1 MSVQARSLFGDGGE
15 LIFDTIKRN
24 PEGLLLL
31 AAGAVLMMRT
41 NAPRQPR
48 FTSSSSC
55 TNEDPE
61 KGSPLPEA
69 AADIARQ
76 KLNQAESS
84 VSDAARRTMDTAKS
98 YASSAS
104 DAARQTMDTAKSYV
118 SSASEYANTARNAVE
133 EQSERVAQQTQS
145 LAQRILQD
153 QPLAIAIAGLAA
165 GVALAAAFP
174 PTDVEKQTLGPVGD
188 QMSKAAER
196 VGDQLKQATMKAG
209 ETLKSAAEE
218 RGLHSESLKEVA
230 NEVAESFKATMRGQP
245 EAAKENVPGAEG
257 LGVSDNRSW

>member
-1 MSVQARSLFGDGGE
+1 M
-15 LIFDTIKRN
+15 
-24 PEGLLLL
+24 
-31 AAGAVLMMRT
+31 
-41 NAPRQPR
+41 
-48 FTSSSSC
+48 
-55 TNEDPE
+55 
-61 KGSPLPEA
+61 
-69 AADIARQ
+69 
-76 KLNQAESS
+76 
-84 VSDAARRTMDTAKS
+84 
-98 YASSAS
+98 
-104 DAARQTMDTAKSYV
+104 
-118 SSASEYANTARNAVE
+118 
-133 EQSERVAQQTQS
+133 
-145 LAQRILQD
+145 AQRILQD

-245 EAAKENVPGAEG
+245 GAAKENVPGAEG